1 VKVLN
6 NIHNYAVIRANPM
19 TRTVEV
25 EFINEAGDRVPGSR
39 WSRAL

>member
-6 NIHNYAVIRANPM
+6 NIHNYAVIRATPM

-25 EFINEAGDRVPGSR
+25 ECINEASDRVPGSR